1 MRLSPALV
9 RPLRGTEALQLGC
22 GPGATVLE
30 GLAVADWRAITLLD
44 RGVSHGALL
53 LDARRHGDDQA
64 RRGELVDLLRGVG
77 ALVVDSPGPPHDVAA
92 ARLRSEAAAWALC
105 RSSAVPAADPG
116 ADPAADQDLRR
127 SRAHTLTSRR
137 LASVAV
143 VGGGGL
149 GSALTAGFAAAG
161 VGTVSLVDDSLVGA
175 DDVVPGGPNASDV
188 GRRVG
193 HVAAESVHR
202 MSPAARTG
210 CPPDPDLVVLVRSGA
225 LDAAAAQHL
234 VQGGVAHLGVLVRD
248 DDVAV
253 GPLVLPGRGAC
264 LHCLDLH
271 RCDVDPQWPA
281 VLRQLVTGPGRATVP
296 ALGQVAAGIA
306 VLLGVSHLDGRG
318 PLPGTTAT
326 VSLPHGAVDW
336 GRWSPHPRCG
346 CVGLPGD
353 VVGVPGGTG
362 TAGATMNA

>member
-1 MRLSPALV
+1 MRLSPALA

-22 GPGATVLE
+22 GPGATVLD

-53 LDARRHGDDQA
+53 LDARRHGDDEA

-77 ALVVDSPGPPHDVAA
+77 ALVVDCPGPPHDVAA
-92 ARLRSEAAAWALC
+92 ARLRGEAAAWVLC
-105 RSSAVPAADPG
+105 RSSADPAADP
-116 ADPAADQDLRR
+116 AAGRDIRR

-137 LASVAV
+137 AATVAV

-161 VGTVSLVDDSLVGA
+161 VGTVALVDDSLVSPE
-175 DDVVPGGPNASDV
+175 DVVPGGPTAADV

-193 HVAAESVHR
+193 HATAEAVHR
-202 MSPAARTG
+202 VSPGARTG
-210 CPPDPDLVVLVRSGA
+210 CPPDPDLVVLVGSGA

-281 VLRQLVTGPGRATVP
+281 VLRQLVTGTGRATVP

-306 VLLGVSHLDGRG
+306 VLLGLSHLDGRG

-326 VSLPHGAVDW
+326 VSLPHGAVGW
-336 GRWSPHPRCG
+336 ARWSPHPRCG
-346 CVGLPGD
+346 CVGLPSE